1 LKKIFRG
8 FYYEIENKKDRSE
21 QAMEAAELELMVY
34 DKEDKEFLLPRILQN
49 DIIYATL
56 KGNPDLIKQRAV
68 ANNVTTI
75 ISYAINK
82 LNNHKRIEMEFLI
95 VRAFIGT
102 INAYVGRTVT
112 KQIEV
117 DDDKHQMSMTF
128 MLDNIW
134 RIYVIMNTSGY
145 IQIDVIDNDTNV
157 IDIRIIYDITAMDI
171 FIRSDQVDNAKLR
184 GLIKA
189 FNAVTYSGRKFET
202 ISEIKPVEVDPNYE
216 QKEYIE

>member
-1 LKKIFRG
+1 MKKIFRD

-21 QAMEAAELELMVY
+21 RAMEAADLELMVY
-34 DKEDKEFLLPRILQN
+34 DKEDKEFLLPRILHN

-56 KGNPDLIKQRAV
+56 KGNPELTKQKAI
-68 ANNVTTI
+68 AHNVTTI

-95 VRAFIGT
+95 MRAFIGT
-102 INAYVGRTVT
+102 VNAYVGRTVT
-112 KQIEV
+112 KQFEV

-128 MLDNIW
+128 MFENIW

-145 IQIDVIDNDTNV
+145 FQIDVIDNDTNV

-171 FIRSDQVDNAKLR
+171 IIRSDCVDNAKLT

-189 FNAVTYSGRKFET
+189 FDAVTYSSYKFET
-202 ISEIKPVEVDPNYE
+202 TSEIKPVDSDPNYE

>member
-1 LKKIFRG
+1 MKKIFRG

-21 QAMEAAELELMVY
+21 RTMEAAELELMVY
-34 DKEDKEFLLPRILQN
+34 DKEDKEFLLPRILQD

-56 KGNPDLIKQRAV
+56 KGNPDMTKQRAI

-75 ISYAINK
+75 ISYMINK
-82 LNNHKRIEMEFLI
+82 LNHKRIELEFLV

-102 INAYVGRTVT
+102 VNAYVGRTVT
-112 KQIEV
+112 KQLEV

-157 IDIRIIYDITAMDI
+157 VDIRIIYDITALDI
-171 FIRSDQVDNAKLR
+171 FIRSDQVDNSKLK

-189 FNAVTYSGRKFET
+189 FKAAIYSNVKFET
-202 ISEIKPVEVDPNYE
+202 TSEIKPVESDPNYE

>member
-1 LKKIFRG
+1 LKKIFRD

-21 QAMEAAELELMVY
+21 RAMEASELELMVY

-56 KGNPDLIKQRAV
+56 KGNPELTKQRAI
-68 ANNVTTI
+68 ANNITTI
-75 ISYAINK
+75 ISYVINK
-82 LNNHKRIEMEFLI
+82 LNHKRIQLEFLI

-102 INAYVGRTVT
+102 VNAYVGRTVT

-134 RIYVIMNTSGY
+134 RIYIIMNASGY
-145 IQIDVIDNDTNV
+145 NQIDVIDNNTNV
-157 IDIRIIYDITAMDI
+157 IDIRIIYDITALDM
-171 FIRSDQVDNAKLR
+171 FIRSDQVDNAKLK

-189 FNAVTYSGRKFET
+189 FGAATYSGAKFET
-202 ISEIKPVEVDPNYE
+202 ISEIKPVDGDPNYE

>member
-1 LKKIFRG
+1 MKKIFRN

-21 QAMEAAELELMVY
+21 RAMEAAELELMVY
-34 DKEDKEFLLPRILQN
+34 DKEDKEFLLPRILQD

-56 KGNPDLIKQRAV
+56 KGNPDLTKQRAF

-75 ISYAINK
+75 ISYMINK
-82 LNNHKRIEMEFLI
+82 LNHKRIELEFLV

-102 INAYVGRTVT
+102 VNAYVGRTVT
-112 KQIEV
+112 KQLEV
-117 DDDKHQMSMTF
+117 DDDTHQMSMTF

-157 IDIRIIYDITAMDI
+157 VDIRIIYDITALDI
-171 FIRSDQVDNAKLR
+171 FIRSDCVDNAKLK

-189 FNAVTYSGRKFET
+189 FNAVTYSSNKFET
-202 ISEIKPVEVDPNYE
+202 TSEIKPVESDPNYE

>member
-1 LKKIFRG
+1 MKKRFRG

-21 QAMEAAELELMVY
+21 RAMEAAELELMVY
-34 DKEDKEFLLPRILQN
+34 DKEEKEFLLPRILQD

-56 KGNPDLIKQRAV
+56 KGNPELTKQKAI
-68 ANNVTTI
+68 AYNTTTI
-75 ISYAINK
+75 ISYVIDK
-82 LNNHKRIEMEFLI
+82 LNHKRIEMEFLI
-95 VRAFIGT
+95 MRAFIGT
-102 INAYVGRTVT
+102 VNAYVGRTVT
-112 KQIEV
+112 KQFEV
-117 DDDKHQMSMTF
+117 DDDKHQMSLIF

-157 IDIRIIYDITAMDI
+157 VDIRIIYDITALDI

-189 FNAVTYSGRKFET
+189 FDAVTYSSRKFET
-202 ISEIKPVEVDPNYE
+202 TSEIKPVDSDPNYE

>member
-1 LKKIFRG
+1 MKKIFRD

-21 QAMEAAELELMVY
+21 RAMEAAELELMVY
-34 DKEDKEFLLPRILQN
+34 DKEEKEFLLPRILQD

-56 KGNPDLIKQRAV
+56 KGNPELTKQKAF
-68 ANNVTTI
+68 AYNVTTI
-75 ISYAINK
+75 ISHTIGK
-82 LNNHKRIEMEFLI
+82 LNHQRIKLEFLI

-102 INAYVGRTVT
+102 VNAYVGRTVT
-112 KQIEV
+112 KQFEV
-117 DDDKHQMSMTF
+117 DDDDKHQMSMTF

-134 RIYVIMNTSGY
+134 RIYIIMNTSGY

-157 IDIRIIYDITAMDI
+157 IDIRIIYDITALDM
-171 FIRSDQVDNAKLR
+171 FIRSDQVDNAKLK

-189 FNAVTYSGRKFET
+189 FGAATYSGAKFET
-202 ISEIKPVEVDPNYE
+202 ISEIKPVDGDPNYE

>member
-1 LKKIFRG
+1 MKKIFRD

-21 QAMEAAELELMVY
+21 RAMEAAELELMVY

-56 KGNPDLIKQRAV
+56 KGNPELTKQKAI
-68 ANNVTTI
+68 AYNLTTI
-75 ISYAINK
+75 ISHVIGK
-82 LNNHKRIEMEFLI
+82 LNHQRIKLEFLI

-102 INAYVGRTVT
+102 VNAYVGRTVT
-112 KQIEV
+112 KQFEV
-117 DDDKHQMSMTF
+117 DDDKHQMSLTF

-145 IQIDVIDNDTNV
+145 IQINVIDNDTNV
-157 IDIRIIYDITAMDI
+157 IDIRIIYDIFALDM
-171 FIRSDQVDNAKLR
+171 FIRSDCVDNAKLT
-184 GLIKA
+184 GLIRA
-189 FNAVTYSGRKFET
+189 FKAVTYSNAKFET
-202 ISEIKPVEVDPNYE
+202 LLEIKPVDGDPNYE

>member
-1 LKKIFRG
+1 MKKIFRD

-21 QAMEAAELELMVY
+21 RAMEAAELELMVY

-56 KGNPDLIKQRAV
+56 KGNPELTKQRAI
-68 ANNVTTI
+68 ANNITTI
-75 ISYAINK
+75 ISYVINK
-82 LNNHKRIEMEFLI
+82 LNHKRIQLEFLI

-102 INAYVGRTVT
+102 VNAYVGRTVT
-112 KQIEV
+112 KQFEV
-117 DDDKHQMSMTF
+117 DDDKHQMSLTF
-128 MLDNIW
+128 MFENIW

-157 IDIRIIYDITAMDI
+157 VDIRIIYDITALDI

-189 FNAVTYSGRKFET
+189 FDAVTYSSRKFET
-202 ISEIKPVEVDPNYE
+202 TSEIKPVDSDPNYE

>member
-1 LKKIFRG
+1 MKKIFRD

-21 QAMEAAELELMVY
+21 RAMEAAELELMVY
-34 DKEDKEFLLPRILQN
+34 DKEENEFLLPRILQD

-56 KGNPDLIKQRAV
+56 KGNPELTKQKAI
-68 ANNVTTI
+68 AYNTTTI
-75 ISYAINK
+75 ISYVIDK
-82 LNNHKRIEMEFLI
+82 LNHKRIEMEFLI
-95 VRAFIGT
+95 MRAFIGT
-102 INAYVGRTVT
+102 VNAYVGRTVT
-112 KQIEV
+112 KQFEV
-117 DDDKHQMSMTF
+117 DDDKHQMSLIF

-157 IDIRIIYDITAMDI
+157 VDIRIIYDITALDI

-189 FNAVTYSGRKFET
+189 FDAVTYSSRKFET
-202 ISEIKPVEVDPNYE
+202 TSEIKPVDSDPNYE

>member
-1 LKKIFRG
+1 MKKIFRD

-21 QAMEAAELELMVY
+21 RAMEAAELELMVY

-56 KGNPDLIKQRAV
+56 KGNPELTKQRAI
-68 ANNVTTI
+68 AYNITTI
-75 ISYAINK
+75 ISYVINK
-82 LNNHKRIEMEFLI
+82 LNHKRIQLEFLI

-102 INAYVGRTVT
+102 VNAYVGRTVT
-112 KQIEV
+112 KQFEV
-117 DDDKHQMSMTF
+117 DDDKHQMSLTF
-128 MLDNIW
+128 MFENIW

-157 IDIRIIYDITAMDI
+157 VDIRIIYDITALDI

-189 FNAVTYSGRKFET
+189 FGAATYSGAKFET
-202 ISEIKPVEVDPNYE
+202 ISEIKPVDGDPNYE